1 MHDPKIDDPKIDDR
15 FLRDLK
21 AQPSPEFAAR
31 LRATLRALPPNAV
44 ARVAPAAGVTRWFA
58 AAASIAVVGLVFTLP
73 PVQAAAEAFLDLF
86 RVKQFTG
93 VQFDP
98 ERLKDLEGSGFN
110 PEALFGGLVEPLTPP
125 QEPASYA
132 TADDAGAAAGI
143 RVRTPA
149 YIPQGF
155 VSTGFMASSEVA
167 ARITVDT
174 ASLQALLDA
183 LGLADVELPQG
194 LDGQTATVRLPP
206 VVTQTFVNR
215 DPERTDRTGAILER
229 SVHVIQAESPDVSF
243 PAGLDLSKLAYAG
256 LRVLG
261 MSRDEAY
268 RMSVTIDW
276 RTTLIVPVPAK
287 AVAYRP
293 LNVSGNEGLLIEG
306 LAAGERFP
314 GGVLMWSSG
323 GETFAVAGAVSAEEL
338 LEIAQ
343 TLQ

>member
-1 MHDPKIDDPKIDDR
+1 MDDQ

-21 AQPSPEFAAR
+21 TQPSSEFAAR
-31 LRATLRALPPNAV
+31 LRATLRAVPPNAV
-44 ARVAPAAGVTRWFA
+44 ARVAPAAAMKKWFA
-58 AAASIAVVGLVFTLP
+58 AAASIAVVGLVFTFP
-73 PVQAAAEAFLDLF
+73 PVQAAAEAFLDFF

-98 ERLKDLEGSGFN
+98 ERLQSLESSGLR
-110 PEALFGGLVEPLTPP
+110 PEAIFGAVEPLTTP
-125 QEPASYA
+125 QEPVSYA
-132 TADDAGAAAGI
+132 SAADAGAAAGI

-149 YIPQGF
+149 WVPPGF
-155 VSTGFMASSEVA
+155 SSMGFMASSEMA
-167 ARITVDT
+167 ARITINTAGMQAVLDT
-174 ASLQALLDA
+174 
-183 LGLADVELPQG
+183 LGLPDVELPEG

-215 DPERTDRTGAILER
+215 DMKDRTGEILER
-229 SVHVIQAESPDVSF
+229 TVHVIQAQSPDVSF

-261 MSRDEAY
+261 MPRDEAY
-268 RMSVTIDW
+268 RMSTTIDW
-276 RTTLIVPVPAK
+276 RTTLIVPVPSK

-293 LNVSGNEGLLIEG
+293 LNVAGNEGLLIEG

-314 GGVLMWSSG
+314 GGVLMWSAG
-323 GETFAVAGAVSAEEL
+323 GETFAVAGAVGSQEL